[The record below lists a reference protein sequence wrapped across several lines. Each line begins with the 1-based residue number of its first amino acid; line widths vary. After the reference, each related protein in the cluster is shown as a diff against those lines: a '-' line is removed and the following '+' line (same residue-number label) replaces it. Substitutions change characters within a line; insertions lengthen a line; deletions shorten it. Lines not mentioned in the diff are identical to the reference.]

1 MLVDRLLHLPGALR
15 TAEEELLEAAAHYAE
30 ARLALEC
37 RESDLL
43 IRGVEGANEAQR
55 KARLHIGTLS
65 AQEAL
70 QDAAH
75 ERDRCAAHLRTLQA
89 ELGALRD
96 ASRLL
101 AGFSGGGDEDGP

>member
-15 TAEEELLEAAAHYAE
+15 MAEEALLEAAGHYAE

-43 IRGVEGANEAQR
+43 LAGVEGGNAEVR
-55 KARLHIGTLS
+55 KARLHVGTLS

-70 QDAAH
+70 QDAAQ

-89 ELGALRD
+89 EASCLR
-96 ASRLL
+96 AAAKLI
-101 AGFSGGGDEDGP
+101 GGENEDV